1 MPGRPGDRSD
11 RHPVA
16 VEFVILVI
24 SALTG
29 AKIRE
34 VMDELDRRDP
44 LHHLEPEL
52 ILAAQP
58 QRRAVQHAD
67 GRSVHLVGEDGQL
80 VAHVGYLV
88 HVVVTPNVAAV
99 GQ

>member
-1 MPGRPGDRSD
+1 MI
-11 RHPVA
+11 
-16 VEFVILVI
+16 FVI

-29 AKIRE
+29 AKVRE
-34 VMDELDRRDP
+34 IMDELDRRDP

-52 ILAAQP
+52 IFAAQP
-58 QRRAVQHAD
+58 QWCAVQHAD

-80 VAHVGYLV
+80 VAHVGYLM
-88 HVVVTPNVAAV
+88 HVIVTPNVAAV